1 VPLNAPA
8 DLRAPVLL
16 HRLLTAYL
24 GRPACSPEAFAAGAP
39 CGALASSVPGA
50 ESGGYRS
57 LA

>member
-1 VPLNAPA
+1 
-8 DLRAPVLL
+8 
-16 HRLLTAYL
+16 LTAYL